1 MNLLRRYLTSSNVL
15 SGPVIL
21 LISLFTVTA
30 NLGDTSLNGTQFVT
44 ERVALVLGGQAL
56 FFFGIWVCDRLFI
69 RHISSAS
76 RWMVLLGVIVGFA
89 TLRGILYAAAARLLG
104 LTTELNLLPRI
115 LSTMSTLVLLLLIV
129 VVIFGLVVE
138 SANQRRELK
147 SIRRRI
153 AELKT
158 RRTHQRE
165 RNAALLK
172 QTVSQL
178 EQSLSPELLDT
189 PERMLSAF
197 RSSIDEVIRPIALAL
212 NRQADLLDRGVTVP
226 AKPANWQ
233 KFLRKMMDTRSLNP
247 LAGVTLFA
255 LWVMLPM
262 TRVLPV
268 SEALGLVALL
278 AVTMW
283 VLTSGIQFI
292 AARCLAGKRNFLA
305 PVVLA
310 LSSLLGVALAG
321 IFMPAWMTGRF
332 ELGLFASSMISGFL
346 AAGVRLAFRE
356 SRKVSQVI
364 AQANTDLDWMLART
378 NEVQLFND
386 RVITTTLHGKAQAAL
401 AAAALRLQQA
411 VRDGSNVEHAAKLA
425 REEAA
430 RVLVVVTNIEQ
441 VIEPLTEALKELAQ
455 LWHGVCEIAW
465 DENDEVFTQIDD
477 DPVCARLCA
486 ELIVELCTNA
496 IKHGNA
502 KRLLLSVTRVNE
514 RAMSVAVSNDGEGLT
529 NERSG
534 FGSRL
539 LEQSCLSWKAF
550 DADGVTQVTVTVPFS
565 VVQSD

>member
-15 SGPVIL
+15 NGPVIL

-115 LSTMSTLVLLLLIV
+115 LNTMSTLVLLLLIV

-332 ELGLFASSMISGFL
+332 ELGLFASYMISGFL

>member
-1 MNLLRRYLTSSNVL
+1 
-15 SGPVIL
+15 
-21 LISLFTVTA
+21 
-30 NLGDTSLNGTQFVT
+30 
-44 ERVALVLGGQAL
+44 
-56 FFFGIWVCDRLFI
+56 
-69 RHISSAS
+69 
-76 RWMVLLGVIVGFA
+76 
-89 TLRGILYAAAARLLG
+89 
-104 LTTELNLLPRI
+104 
-115 LSTMSTLVLLLLIV
+115 MSTLVLLLLIV

-212 NRQADLLDRGVTVP
+212 NSQADLLDRGVTVP

-332 ELGLFASSMISGFL
+332 ELGLFASYMISGFL